1 MTILCIDVGNS
12 ATKFGLFEGRRLKKI
27 WRRPTH
33 SIKMPKV
40 RRLEGIIISS
50 VVPRINQPLRLQL
63 KQKFKIEPVFINAKM
78 KLPIKIR
85 KRNPK
90 SGADRIANAMAAY
103 SMRPVIVID
112 IGTITT
118 FDVINQKGE
127 IVGASFFPGPKL
139 CNDLFHEKTA
149 KLPKVPLAV
158 KRKILG
164 NNTKEVMQAGLFHG
178 YGALVDGMIERIRR
192 EHGKNLKVIATGG
205 LASWVSRS
213 SRLIQKVDPFLTL
226 RGLEI
231 INCKIGQKE

>member
-12 ATKFGLFEGRRLKKI
+12 ATKFGLFEGRRLTKVWRMPTISFQVPKI
-27 WRRPTH
+27 QR
-33 SIKMPKV
+33 V
-40 RRLEGIIISS
+40 DGIIISS
-50 VVPRINQPLRLQL
+50 VVPRLNRPLRLWL
-63 KQKFKIEPVFINAKM
+63 KKKFKIKPIFVTAKM

-85 KRNPK
+85 KRNPQ
-90 SGADRIANAMAAY
+90 SGADRIANAVGAY
-103 SMRPVIVID
+103 SMRPVIIID

-118 FDVINQKGE
+118 FDLINKKGE

-158 KRKILG
+158 KKKVLG
-164 NNTKEVMQAGLFHG
+164 TNTKEVLQAGLFHG
-178 YGALVDGMIERIRR
+178 YGALVDGMIERIRK
-192 EHGKNLKVIATGG
+192 EHGKKMKVIATGG

-226 RGLEI
+226 KGLRSLDI
-231 INCKIGQKE
+231 R